1 MSTPQAKVV
10 WAVVMKVED
19 GSPKAITVPH
29 KAGQTRQRLRL
40 QGVDVKDK
48 VPPKVRV
55 HMEMSVKKDH
65 EALK

>member
-1 MSTPQAKVV
+1 MSTPQAQVV
-10 WAVVMKVED
+10 RAVAMKIEG
-19 GSPKAITVPH
+19 GSPRANTVPH

-40 QGVDVKDK
+40 QGVDVKDR
-48 VPPKVRV
+48 VLPEVRI